1 MDISEFAKLFPQKMD
16 EINQYIEGD
25 EIRDMFGVEAVNHF
39 KQSFLNEGFT
49 DETLEK
55 WPDVVRRDPASP
67 WYGHSG
73 QTGEFSKA
81 RTAAKVLSGET
92 RELANAISYVRTPE
106 GAKITNDKPYAS
118 VHQFGLPAKIYGKKS
133 FVMKPRPFIGKSVVL
148 KNKIEDNVQNRF
160 IEILKGSK

>member
-1 MDISEFAKLFPQKMD
+1 MDLSTFAQQFPQKM
-16 EINQYIEGD
+16 EEFTRYIEGD
-25 EIRDMFGVEAVNHF
+25 EIRDMFGIEAVNHF

-55 WPDVVRRDPASP
+55 WDEVERRKPESL

-73 QTGEFSKA
+73 QTGKFSQA
-81 RTAAKVLSGET
+81 RTTAKILSGET

-106 GAKITNDKPYAS
+106 GARITNDKPYAS

-133 FVMKPRPFIGKSVVL
+133 FVMKPRPFFGKSVILV
-148 KNKIEDNVQNRF
+148 NKIQDNIRRRF
-160 IEILKGSK
+160 IDIIKP